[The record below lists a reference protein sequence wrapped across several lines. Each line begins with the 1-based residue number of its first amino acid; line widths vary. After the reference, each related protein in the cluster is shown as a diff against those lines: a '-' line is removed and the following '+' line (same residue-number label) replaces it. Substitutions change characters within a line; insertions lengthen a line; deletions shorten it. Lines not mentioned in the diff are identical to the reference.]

1 MTPQKTYL
9 LCLKSY
15 FFCTFVSTIET
26 RMKQYKLTYRRGDSD
41 CLEAGLPA
49 SKSIANRALVI
60 AALCGAEN
68 NLENLSDCDD
78 TQAVIRALSSN
89 DEVKNIGAAGTA
101 MRFLT
106 AYYACSA
113 QSVVITGTERMKNR
127 PISIL
132 VEALR
137 SLGADIEYVEKEGYP
152 PLKINGKKLQ
162 GGELHV
168 KGDVSSQ
175 YLSAILMIAPYTAN
189 GIKLVIEGDLV
200 SRPYLQMTL
209 SLMQEFGVSYTWEGN
224 VVQIAPSEYK
234 PLEFTVENDWSAA
247 SYWYSIVSLSENKS
261 VKLEYLLPNSLQ
273 GDSLLVEL
281 YKPLGVETQFVDG
294 GLVLTKNSEIVLPKI
309 YDISLKEQPDLAQ
322 TLVVSCL
329 LMNVP
334 FKFSGLENLKIKE
347 TDRIAA
353 LINECRT
360 LGFVLKEVASG
371 TLSWDGEKCN
381 PAREIM
387 INTYE
392 DHRMAMAFAPAVIR
406 LGSII
411 INEPDV
417 VTKSYPSF
425 WKEFQKVLSCEIS
438 IID

>member
-1 MTPQKTYL
+1 
-9 LCLKSY
+9 
-15 FFCTFVSTIET
+15 
-26 RMKQYKLTYRRGDSD
+26 MKQYKLTYSKANNSGV
-41 CLEAGLPA
+41 EAGLPA

-60 AALCGAEN
+60 AALCGAEG
-68 NLENLSDCDD
+68 NLNNLSDCDD
-78 TQAVIRALSSN
+78 TQAVIRALSST

-106 AYYACSA
+106 AYYAVSST
-113 QSVVITGTERMKNR
+113 SVVMTGTERMKNR

-132 VEALR
+132 VDALR
-137 SLGADIEYVEKEGYP
+137 SIGADIEYVEKEGFP
-152 PLKINGKKLQ
+152 PLKINGKKLN

-168 KGDVSSQ
+168 QGNVSSQ
-175 YLSAILMIAPYTAN
+175 YLSAILMIAPYTQE

-209 SLMQEFGVSYTWEGN
+209 SLMQEFGVSHTWDGN
-224 VVQIAPSEYK
+224 VIEIKPAEYK
-234 PLEFTVENDWSAA
+234 QIEFTVENDWSAA
-247 SYWYSIVSLSENKS
+247 SYWYSVVALSDNQS
-261 VKLEYLLPNSLQ
+261 VKLKYLQPESLQ
-273 GDSLLVEL
+273 GDSKLVEL
-281 YKPLGVETQFVDG
+281 YKPLGVETEFVEG
-294 GLVLTKNSEIVLPKI
+294 GMVLSKDNAVVLPSI

-329 LMNVP
+329 LLNVS
-334 FKFSGLENLKIKE
+334 FRFSGLGNLKIKE
-347 TDRIAA
+347 TDRIEA
-353 LINECRT
+353 LINECKK
-360 LGFVLKEVASG
+360 LGYVLKETEPGV
-371 TLSWDGEKCN
+371 LSWNGERCL
-381 PAREIM
+381 PEDEI
-387 INTYE
+387 IIKTYE

-425 WKEFQKVLSCEIS
+425 WKEFTKVLPCEIS

>member
-1 MTPQKTYL
+1 
-9 LCLKSY
+9 
-15 FFCTFVSTIET
+15 
-26 RMKQYKLTYRRGDSD
+26 MKQYKLIYNEGGNLSA
-41 CLEAGLPA
+41 EAGLPA

-60 AALCGAEN
+60 AALCGADK
-68 NLENLSDCDD
+68 NLNNLSDCDD
-78 TQAVIRALSSN
+78 TQAVIRALSSAS
-89 DEVKNIGAAGTA
+89 EEKNIGAAGTA

-106 AYYACSA
+106 AYYAISSE
-113 QSVVITGTERMKNR
+113 SVVMTGTERMKNR

-132 VEALR
+132 VDALR
-137 SLGADIEYVEKEGYP
+137 TLGADIEYVEKEGYP

-209 SLMQEFGVSYTWEGN
+209 SLMEEFGISYTWHNN
-224 VVQIAPSEYK
+224 VIEIAASEYK
-234 PLEFTVENDWSAA
+234 PIEFTVENDWSAA
-247 SYWYSIVSLSENKS
+247 SYWYSVVGLSENKS
-261 VKLEYLLPNSLQ
+261 VKLRYLLPDSLQ
-273 GDSLLVEL
+273 GDSQLVEL

-322 TLVVSCL
+322 TLIVSCL

-353 LINECRT
+353 LITECEK
-360 LGFVLKEVASG
+360 LGYIIKEVASG
-371 TLSWDGEKCN
+371 TLAWDGEKCAPVN
-381 PAREIM
+381 EII

-392 DHRMAMAFAPAVIR
+392 DHRMAMAFAPAVMHFGTIT
-406 LGSII
+406 

-425 WKEFQKVLSCEIS
+425 WKEFTKVLPCEIS

>member
-1 MTPQKTYL
+1 
-9 LCLKSY
+9 
-15 FFCTFVSTIET
+15 
-26 RMKQYKLTYRRGDSD
+26 MKQYKLTYLKEGSD
-41 CLEAGLPA
+41 CMEAGLPA

-60 AALCGAEN
+60 AALCGAEEKLN
-68 NLENLSDCDD
+68 NLSDCDD

-106 AYYACSA
+106 AYYAISSE
-113 QSVVITGTERMKNR
+113 SVIMTGTERMKNR

-137 SLGADIEYVEKEGYP
+137 GLGADIEYVEKEGYP
-152 PLKINGKKLQ
+152 PLKINGRKLK
-162 GGELHV
+162 GGELRM

-175 YLSAILMIAPYTAN
+175 YLSAILMIAPYTTE
-189 GIKLVIEGDLV
+189 GIKLIIEGDLV

-209 SLMQEFGVSYTWEGN
+209 SLMKDFGVNYTWIDN
-224 VVQIAPSEYK
+224 VIEIYPSEYK

-247 SYWYSIVSLSENKS
+247 SYWYSIVALSENKS
-261 VKLEYLLPNSLQ
+261 VKLKYLLPKSLQ
-273 GDSLLVEL
+273 GDSKLVKL
-281 YKPLGVETQFVDG
+281 YEPLGVKTEFTEDG
-294 GLVLTKNSEIVLPKI
+294 VLLTKDVDVVLPKI

-322 TLVVSCL
+322 TLVVTCL

-353 LINECRT
+353 LINECKT

-371 TLSWDGEKCN
+371 TLAWDGEKCT
-381 PAREIM
+381 PTDTLVIK
-387 INTYE
+387 TYE
-392 DHRMAMAFAPAVIR
+392 DHRMAMAFAPAVIKF
-406 LGSII
+406 GSII
-411 INEPDV
+411 ISEPDV
-417 VTKSYPSF
+417 VSKSYPSF
-425 WKEFQKVLSCEIS
+425 WQEFEKVLPCEIS

>member
-1 MTPQKTYL
+1 MCL
-9 LCLKSY
+9 LSH
-15 FFCTFVSTIET
+15 FFCTFVSVIET
-26 RMKQYKLTYRRGDSD
+26 LMKQYKLIYNEGGNLSA
-41 CLEAGLPA
+41 EAGLPA

-60 AALCGAEN
+60 AALCGADK
-68 NLENLSDCDD
+68 NLNNLSDCDD
-78 TQAVIRALSSN
+78 TQAVIRALASN

-106 AYYACSA
+106 AYYAISSE
-113 QSVVITGTERMKNR
+113 SVVMTGTERMKNR
-127 PISIL
+127 PILIL
-132 VEALR
+132 VDALR
-137 SLGADIEYVEKEGYP
+137 TLGADIEYVEKEGFP
-152 PLKINGKKLQ
+152 PLKINGKQLL

-209 SLMQEFGVSYTWEGN
+209 SLMQEFGVSYTWEDN

-247 SYWYSIVSLSENKS
+247 SYWYSIVALSENKS
-261 VKLEYLLPNSLQ
+261 VKLKYLLADSLQ
-273 GDSLLVEL
+273 GDSHLVEL

-294 GLVLTKNSEIVLPKI
+294 GVVLSKNAEVALPKI

-334 FKFSGLENLKIKE
+334 FRFSGLGNLKIKE
-347 TDRIAA
+347 TDRIEA
-353 LINECRT
+353 LINECKK
-360 LGFVLKEVASG
+360 LGYVLKEIEPGV
-371 TLSWDGEKCN
+371 LCWNGEKCA
-381 PAREIM
+381 PDSEIV
-387 INTYE
+387 IKTYE
-392 DHRMAMAFAPAVIR
+392 DHRMAMAFAPAVIK

-411 INEPDV
+411 ISEPDV
-417 VTKSYPSF
+417 VSKSYPSF
-425 WKEFQKVLSCEIS
+425 WQEFEKVLPCEIN

>member
-1 MTPQKTYL
+1 MG
-9 LCLKSY
+9 
-15 FFCTFVSTIET
+15 VIEI
-26 RMKQYKLTYRRGDSD
+26 RMKQYKLTYLKGGSD
-41 CLEAGLPA
+41 CVEAGLPA
-49 SKSIANRALVI
+49 SKSIANRALVL
-60 AALCGAEN
+60 AALCGADK
-68 NLENLSDCDD
+68 NLKNLSDCDD
-78 TQAVIRALSSN
+78 TQAVIRALSSS

-106 AYYACSA
+106 AYYAISSE
-113 QSVVITGTERMKNR
+113 SVIMTGTERMKNR

-137 SLGADIEYVEKEGYP
+137 TLGAEIEYVEKEGYP
-152 PLKINGKKLQ
+152 PLKINGKELQ

-175 YLSAILMIAPYTAN
+175 YLSAILMIAPYTRD

-209 SLMQEFGVSYTWEGN
+209 SLMMEFGVSYTWNEN
-224 VVQIAPSEYK
+224 VIEILPTKYS
-234 PLEFTVENDWSAA
+234 PIEFTVENDWSAA
-247 SYWYSIVSLSENKS
+247 SYWYSVVALSENKS
-261 VKLEYLLPNSLQ
+261 VKLKYLLPDSLQ
-273 GDSLLVEL
+273 GDSHLVEL
-281 YKPLGVETQFVDG
+281 YAPLGVETQFVDG
-294 GLVLTKNSEIVLPKI
+294 GVVLSKNAEVKLPEM

-347 TDRIAA
+347 TDRISA
-353 LINECRT
+353 LITECKK
-360 LGFVLKEVASG
+360 LGYVIKEVASG
-371 TLSWDGEKCN
+371 TLAWDGEKCT
-381 PAREIM
+381 AVKEI
-387 INTYE
+387 IVDTYE
-392 DHRMAMAFAPAVIR
+392 DHRMAMAFAPAVISF
-406 LGSII
+406 GSII

-425 WKEFQKVLSCEIS
+425 WQEFSKVLPCEIS

>member
-1 MTPQKTYL
+1 
-9 LCLKSY
+9 
-15 FFCTFVSTIET
+15 
-26 RMKQYKLTYRRGDSD
+26 MKQYKLTYLNEGSD
-41 CLEAGLPA
+41 CMEAGLPA

-60 AALCGAEN
+60 AALCGAEEKLN
-68 NLENLSDCDD
+68 NLSGCDD

-89 DEVKNIGAAGTA
+89 DKVKNIGAAGTA

-106 AYYACSA
+106 AYYAISSE
-113 QSVVITGTERMKNR
+113 SVVMTGTERMKNR

-137 SLGADIEYVEKEGYP
+137 SLGADIEYVEKEGFP
-152 PLKINGKKLQ
+152 PLKINGNKLR

-175 YLSAILMIAPYTAN
+175 YLSAILMIAPYTTE
-189 GIKLVIEGDLV
+189 GITLIIEGDLV

-209 SLMQEFGVSYTWEGN
+209 SLMSEFGVSYTWKDN
-224 VVQIAPSEYK
+224 VIEILPAKYNPI
-234 PLEFTVENDWSAA
+234 EFTVENDWSAA
-247 SYWYSIVSLSENKS
+247 SYWYSVVALSENKS
-261 VKLEYLLPNSLQ
+261 VKLKYLLADSLQ
-273 GDSLLVEL
+273 GDSHLVEL

-294 GLVLTKNSEIVLPKI
+294 GVVLSKNAEVELPKI

-329 LMNVP
+329 LMNIP

-353 LINECRT
+353 LINECKT
-360 LGFVLKEVASG
+360 LGFVLKEIESG
-371 TLSWDGEKCN
+371 TLAWDGENCAQVN
-381 PAREIM
+381 EIV
-387 INTYE
+387 IKTYE

-411 INEPDV
+411 ISEPDV

-425 WKEFQKVLSCEIS
+425 WQEFQKVLPCQIS

>member
-1 MTPQKTYL
+1 MKY
-9 LCLKSY
+9 Y
-15 FFCTFVSTIET
+15 FFCTFVFVIET
-26 RMKQYKLTYRRGDSD
+26 RMKQYRLIYSKGESQE
-41 CLEAGLPA
+41 LEAGLPA

-60 AALCGAEN
+60 AALCGVEKTLN
-68 NLENLSDCDD
+68 NLSDCDD
-78 TQAVIRALSSN
+78 TQAVIRALSSG

-106 AYYACSA
+106 AYYAISSE
-113 QSVVITGTERMKNR
+113 SVIMTGTERMKNR

-137 SLGADIEYVEKEGYP
+137 TLGAEIEYVEKEGYP
-152 PLKINGKKLQ
+152 PLKINGKELQ

-175 YLSAILMIAPYTAN
+175 YLSAILMIAPYTRD

-209 SLMQEFGVSYTWEGN
+209 SLMMEFGVSYTWNEN
-224 VVQIAPSEYK
+224 VIEILPTKYS
-234 PLEFTVENDWSAA
+234 PIEFTVENDWSAA
-247 SYWYSIVSLSENKS
+247 SYWYSIVALSENKS
-261 VKLEYLLPNSLQ
+261 VKLKYLLSDSLQ
-273 GDSLLVEL
+273 GDSKLKEL
-281 YKPLGVETQFVDG
+281 YAPLGVETQFVDG
-294 GLVLTKNSEIVLPKI
+294 GVVLSKNAEVVLPEI

-406 LGSII
+406 LESII

-425 WKEFQKVLSCEIS
+425 WQEFQKVLPFEIG

>member
-1 MTPQKTYL
+1 
-9 LCLKSY
+9 
-15 FFCTFVSTIET
+15 
-26 RMKQYKLTYRRGDSD
+26 MKQYKLTYLKEGSD
-41 CLEAGLPA
+41 CMEAGLPA

-60 AALCGAEN
+60 AALCGAEEKLN
-68 NLENLSDCDD
+68 NLSDCDD

-106 AYYACSA
+106 AYYAISSE
-113 QSVVITGTERMKNR
+113 SVVMTGTQRMKNR

-132 VEALR
+132 VEALKT
-137 SLGADIEYVEKEGYP
+137 LGADIEYVEKEGFP
-152 PLKINGKKLQ
+152 PLKINGKKLL
-162 GGELHV
+162 GGELRV

-175 YLSAILMIAPYTAN
+175 YLSAILMIAPYTTE
-189 GIKLVIEGDLV
+189 GITLVIEGDLV

-209 SLMQEFGVSYTWEGN
+209 SLMSEFGVSYTWKDN
-224 VVQIAPSEYK
+224 VIEILPAKYNPI
-234 PLEFTVENDWSAA
+234 EFTVENDWSAA
-247 SYWYSIVSLSENKS
+247 SYWYSVVALSENKS
-261 VKLEYLLPNSLQ
+261 VKLKYLLADSLQ
-273 GDSLLVEL
+273 GDSHLVEL

-294 GLVLTKNSEIVLPKI
+294 GVVLSKNAEVELPKI

-353 LINECRT
+353 LINECKT

-371 TLSWDGEKCN
+371 TLAWDGEKCA
-381 PAREIM
+381 PAGEIK

-392 DHRMAMAFAPAVIR
+392 DHRMAMAFAPAVMHF
-406 LGSII
+406 GSTII
-411 INEPDV
+411 KEPDV

-425 WKEFQKVLSCEIS
+425 WQEFQKVLPCQIS

>member
-1 MTPQKTYL
+1 
-9 LCLKSY
+9 
-15 FFCTFVSTIET
+15 
-26 RMKQYKLTYRRGDSD
+26 MKQYKLIYPGGDKS
-41 CLEAGLPA
+41 CIEAGLPA

-60 AALCGAEN
+60 AALCRAEK
-68 NLENLSDCDD
+68 NLNNLSDCDD

-106 AYYACSA
+106 AYYAISSE
-113 QSVVITGTERMKNR
+113 SVIMTGTERMKNR

-137 SLGADIEYVEKEGYP
+137 GLGADIEYVEKEGYP
-152 PLKINGKKLQ
+152 PLKINGRKLK
-162 GGELHV
+162 GGELRM

-175 YLSAILMIAPYTAN
+175 YLSAILMIAPYTTE
-189 GIKLVIEGDLV
+189 GIKLIIEGDLV

-209 SLMQEFGVSYTWEGN
+209 SLMKDFGVNYTWIDN
-224 VVQIAPSEYK
+224 VIEIYPSEYK

-247 SYWYSIVSLSENKS
+247 SYWYSIVALSENKS
-261 VKLEYLLPNSLQ
+261 VKLKYLLPESLQ
-273 GDSLLVEL
+273 GDSQLVKL
-281 YKPLGVETQFVDG
+281 YAPLGVETEFVDG
-294 GLVLTKNSEIVLPKI
+294 GVVLSKNAEVKLPKM
-309 YDISLKEQPDLAQ
+309 YVISLKEKPDLAQ
-322 TLVVSCL
+322 TLVVTCL

-353 LINECRT
+353 LINECKT

-371 TLSWDGEKCN
+371 TLAWDGEKCT
-381 PAREIM
+381 PTDTLVIK
-387 INTYE
+387 TYE
-392 DHRMAMAFAPAVIR
+392 DHRMAMAFAPAVIKF
-406 LGSII
+406 GSII
-411 INEPDV
+411 ISEPDV
-417 VTKSYPSF
+417 VSKSYPSF
-425 WKEFQKVLSCEIS
+425 WQEFEKVLPCEIS

>member
-1 MTPQKTYL
+1 M
-9 LCLKSY
+9 
-15 FFCTFVSTIET
+15 
-26 RMKQYKLTYRRGDSD
+26 
-41 CLEAGLPA
+41 
-49 SKSIANRALVI
+49 
-60 AALCGAEN
+60 
-68 NLENLSDCDD
+68 
-78 TQAVIRALSSN
+78 
-89 DEVKNIGAAGTA
+89 
-101 MRFLT
+101 
-106 AYYACSA
+106 
-113 QSVVITGTERMKNR
+113 TGTERMKNR

-137 SLGADIEYVEKEGYP
+137 SLGADIEYVEKEGFP
-152 PLKINGKKLQ
+152 PLKINGKKLL

-175 YLSAILMIAPYTAN
+175 YLSAILMIAPYTQD
-189 GIKLVIEGDLV
+189 GITLVIEGDLV

-209 SLMQEFGVSYTWEGN
+209 SLMSEFGVSYTWKDN
-224 VVQIAPSEYK
+224 VIEILPAKYNPI
-234 PLEFTVENDWSAA
+234 EFTVENDWSAA
-247 SYWYSIVSLSENKS
+247 SYWYSVVALSENKS
-261 VKLEYLLPNSLQ
+261 VKLKYLLADSLQ
-273 GDSLLVEL
+273 GDSHLVEL

-294 GLVLTKNSEIVLPKI
+294 GVVLSKNAEVELPKI

-353 LINECRT
+353 LINECKT
-360 LGFVLKEVASG
+360 LGFVLKEVSSG
-371 TLSWDGEKCN
+371 ALVWDGEKCA
-381 PAREIM
+381 PAGEIK

-392 DHRMAMAFAPAVIR
+392 DHRMAMAFAPAVMHF
-406 LGSII
+406 GSAI

-425 WKEFQKVLSCEIS
+425 WQEFQKVLPCQIS